1 MKNIWFEDVINL
13 IRSGQIEKI
22 TFDRDTLKM
31 YTDSIKEDMRK
42 EYAIDAKDGQ
52 IINTV
57 DKEGMT
63 HHFILNEMKE
73 INGEKLIMGH
83 DGFEDC
89 YSSHQLLKE
98 AQPGC
103 DCLWC
108 RQNRTH
114 IGISEDYICPKCKKP
129 LIVTCIHP
137 LQVCCTECLEFV
149 NVNDIEFVKKE

>member
-1 MKNIWFEDVINL
+1 MKNIWFKDVINL

-22 TFDRDTLKM
+22 TFDKDTLKM
-31 YTDSIKEDMRK
+31 YTDSLKEDMRK

-57 DKEGMT
+57 DNEGMV

-73 INGEKLIMGH
+73 IDGKKVIMGH
-83 DGFEDC
+83 DGMKDC

-103 DCLWC
+103 HCLWC

-114 IGISEDYICPKCKKP
+114 IGTSDDYICPICKT
-129 LIVTCIHP
+129 LLSVVSIHP
-137 LQVCCTECLEFV
+137 LQVCCTKCEKFV
-149 NVNDIEFVKKE
+149 NVEDMEFVD